1 MKSYN
6 DNGIVNEYFLDILDD
21 SFSTLAVDI
30 TLERKKFIDSLN
42 VPKNMPFLKNKI
54 IITQNNLQNYLMFEY
69 NCMEKYNNQIKDITE
84 LNFKQIADLMILSDS
99 KNIPKNLEEI
109 MDKDT
114 ILSKNLGNNILYI
127 EDIRKNIYIIITK
140 NEKIV
145 IEGRGLE
152 TNIKFYEN
160 NT

>member
-1 MKSYN
+1 
-6 DNGIVNEYFLDILDD
+6 
-21 SFSTLAVDI
+21 
-30 TLERKKFIDSLN
+30 
-42 VPKNMPFLKNKI
+42 
-54 IITQNNLQNYLMFEY
+54 
-69 NCMEKYNNQIKDITE
+69 MEKYNNQIKDITE

-99 KNIPKNLEEI
+99 ENIPKNLEEI

-114 ILSKNLGNNILYI
+114 IISKNLGNNILYI

-160 NT
+160 VKIYLPLYHIYSIM

>member
-1 MKSYN
+1 MVKIY
-6 DNGIVNEYFLDILDD
+6 DGIINNNIEEIIKNLETVPEINECEYI
-21 SFSTLAVDI
+21 
-30 TLERKKFIDSLN
+30 FIDSLN

-69 NCMEKYNNQIKDITE
+69 NCMDKCNNQIKDITE

>member
-1 MKSYN
+1 MVKIY
-6 DNGIVNEYFLDILDD
+6 DGIRNNNIEEIIKNLETVPEINECEYI
-21 SFSTLAVDI
+21 
-30 TLERKKFIDSLN
+30 FIDSLN
-42 VPKNMPFLKNKI
+42 VPKNTAFLKNKI

-69 NCMEKYNNQIKDITE
+69 NCMNKYNNQIKDITE

-99 KNIPKNLEEI
+99 ENIPKNLEEI

>member
-1 MKSYN
+1 MVKIY
-6 DNGIVNEYFLDILDD
+6 DGIRNNNIEEIIKNLETVPEINECEYI
-21 SFSTLAVDI
+21 
-30 TLERKKFIDSLN
+30 FIDSLN
-42 VPKNMPFLKNKI
+42 FPKNAAFLKNKI

-99 KNIPKNLEEI
+99 DNIPKNLEEI

-114 ILSKNLGNNILYI
+114 IISKNLGNNILYI

>member
-1 MKSYN
+1 MVKIY
-6 DNGIVNEYFLDILDD
+6 DGIRNNNIEEIIKNLETVPEINECEYI
-21 SFSTLAVDI
+21 
-30 TLERKKFIDSLN
+30 FIDSLN
-42 VPKNMPFLKNKI
+42 FPKNAAFLKNKI

-99 KNIPKNLEEI
+99 ENIPKNLEEI

-114 ILSKNLGNNILYI
+114 IVSKNLGNNIFYI